1 MAQQRNINPPSA
13 AWTTFKGL
21 VGDVVGP
28 MAVLGIAAQKITSSI
43 AQSALNA
50 QKLKEAI
57 TASAGAEA
65 LRKQFEGLGM
75 SAAQASVKVAEL
87 AKIAASGPFD
97 LPALGIAAKNLQ
109 VVGGAALN
117 TSANLRKVA
126 DMAAAAG
133 TPIDTMATAY
143 AKLITS
149 LKGGGG
155 AEAAAQMAELGAISA
170 ETAQKIATLTAT
182 GGSFSEKMALI
193 SSDLSNSVGASKALE
208 GTLGGLQAKLAAL
221 QSANSLE
228 IGGMFLEG
236 EKAATRAQIA
246 FEKLRG
252 SIDKASTA
260 NFAALSEAFNKIKE
274 GVANL
279 LSSGNAISVLGGIF
293 QTVFAVAAATVL
305 TTTGALVALAA
316 TLVRM
321 GAAAFTAAGGMNAL
335 NAASRAYIGLGAGTL
350 AAVTAIISALI
361 LFGSRALKTAQDL
374 DVLIQKNKELA
385 DAGNASS
392 SKLEAKLPKVRAG
405 TVEDRQAAMEEANAE
420 VASAEERVSNAKKAR
435 AEEERNDTGWNRAKT
450 LDFFGVFAN
459 QRKILAEGEVG
470 LAENDLLRK
479 KNARSEIGSMT
490 RLGLSREDLQKR
502 FQRNDLM
509 EDIRNSAFDRLQ
521 ASADPES
528 AARMASEELSRAT
541 KKDDANQI
549 ASKAS
554 FEERQRINDAR
565 GKVATADGAT
575 AKDAALTELASLA
588 TTTESGGLQQQI
600 DYRKALVMEQ
610 GDVKSEGA
618 AAQKELQDRVKEKN
632 EVIGKYSASGVTY
645 GEGKEKLDAA
655 NAAVAEARKKAAD
668 IEARKQ
674 NVAARSGGL
683 DLSGEA
689 IQELEIQR
697 DAALKKEDPNK
708 STAEKEAARIKD
720 QAAKEAV
727 AAQRRSI
734 AASRER
740 ANLESN
746 LAGLS
751 DTGANEEYKIRAESD
766 QQRANDMRA
775 LAASQNVAAKENEYS
790 AARGT
795 PQEEQK
801 RQELEAARTQA
812 AEAGVNGRSTAEIQA
827 QLDIQKQIVA
837 TKLQAAKVAEAG
849 AKAEYDAAMR
859 RLNIEQQISQL
870 RVAQAKSKMDG
881 SEFQGKTES
890 KIKMEASEKE
900 LAAQEKAL
908 KASQARDAAEAA
920 FKANPSEANKKA
932 LDAASEAAAAA
943 GVGNRR
949 TRDVEGD
956 VTAAKNALADRNSQQ
971 AALLAETRDDMK
983 IQSLRATQNYGPGSQ
998 REAAKK
1004 EADALEDKKAKEAR
1018 VAELGAAGITDT
1030 DTANKIADIEVQRA
1044 RITKDIEEQG
1054 NVPSSSMARIGGSAG
1069 FAGMV
1074 NTDQEKNKRLEEL
1087 NRKQADLLEK
1097 MERRMNDSYNL
1108 AVRLSGND

>member
-13 AWTTFKGL
+13 AWGTFKAL

-57 TASAGAEA
+57 TASAGAET

-75 SAAQASVKVAEL
+75 SAAQASIKVAAL
-87 AKIAASGPFD
+87 AKVAAEGPFD
-97 LPALGIAAKNLQ
+97 LPSLGAAAKNLQ

-143 AKLITS
+143 AKLMAS

-155 AEAAAQMAELGAISA
+155 AEAAAQMAGLGAISA
-170 ETAQKIATLTAT
+170 ETAQKIADLTAS
-182 GGSFSEKMALI
+182 GASFSEKMAVI
-193 SSDLSNSVGASKALE
+193 SSDLKQSAGAAKALD
-208 GTLGGLQAKLAAL
+208 GTLAGLQAKLAAL
-221 QSANSLE
+221 QSANALE
-228 IGGMFLEG
+228 IGDMFLEG

-246 FEKLRG
+246 FEKLKG
-252 SIDKASTA
+252 SIDKIASSQV
-260 NFAALSEAFNKIKE
+260 AALSGAFNSLKE
-274 GVANL
+274 SVAEF
-279 LSSGNAISVLGGIF
+279 LSSSSSVAVIGTTLQAVFAAAAGVLAATIVALGG
-293 QTVFAVAAATVL
+293 
-305 TTTGALVALAA
+305 LAA
-316 TLVRM
+316 TLLRM
-321 GAAAFTAAGGMNAL
+321 GASAFTAAGGMNAL
-335 NAASRAYIGLGAGTL
+335 SAATRAWTGLGMGALGGI
-350 AAVTAIISALI
+350 TAIITALI
-361 LFGSRALKTAQDL
+361 LFGGRALQTAREL

-385 DAGNASS
+385 DAGNATS
-392 SKLEAKLPKVRAG
+392 SKLEAKIPKVRGG
-405 TVEDRQAAMEEANAE
+405 TVEDKQVAMEEADAS
-420 VASAEERVSNAKKAR
+420 VAAAEERVSNAKKAR
-435 AEEERNDTGWNRAKT
+435 AQEDQNDTGWNRIKT
-450 LDFFGVFAN
+450 LDFFGVMAN
-459 QRKILAEGEVG
+459 QRQISAEGEVG
-470 LAENDLLRK
+470 LAQNDLNRK
-479 KNARSEIGSMT
+479 KNARSEIASIT
-490 RLGLSREDLQKR
+490 RLGMSREDLQKQ
-502 FQRNDLM
+502 FARNDLT
-509 EDIRNSAFDRLQ
+509 ENIRNSAFDRLQ
-521 ASADPES
+521 ASADPEA
-528 AARMASEELSRAT
+528 AARMASDELARAT

-554 FEERQRINDAR
+554 FEERQRINDSR
-565 GKVATADGAT
+565 GKVTTAEGAQ
-575 AKDAALTELASLA
+575 AKDTALTELASLT
-588 TTTESGGLQQQI
+588 TTTESGGLQKQI

-610 GDVKSEGA
+610 GDVKSEGD
-618 AAQKELQDRVKEKN
+618 AAQKELEARKKEKN
-632 EVIGKYSASGVTY
+632 AVIDKYSGNGVQY
-645 GEGKEKLDAA
+645 GEGKERLDAA
-655 NAAVAEARKKAAD
+655 NAEIEAARKKVAEID
-668 IEARKQ
+668 ARKQ

-689 IQELEIQR
+689 IQKLEIER

-708 STAEKEAARIKD
+708 STAEKEEARIKK
-720 QAAKEAV
+720 QAADEAV

-734 AASRER
+734 ATQRER

-751 DTGANEEYKIRAESD
+751 DTGANEEFKIKAESD
-766 QQRANDMRA
+766 QQRTNDQRA
-775 LAASQNVAAKENEYS
+775 LVAAQNVAAKDAEYS

-812 AEAGVNGRSTAEIQA
+812 AEAGVNGRGVAEIQA

-859 RLNIEQQISQL
+859 RLNVEQQISQL
-870 RVAQAKSKMDG
+870 KIAQAKSKMDG
-881 SEFQGKTES
+881 SDFKGKTES

-900 LAAQEKAL
+900 LSTQEKAL

-920 FKANPSEANKKA
+920 VNADPSEANKKS
-932 LDAASEAAAAA
+932 LDAANQAAAAA

-956 VTAAKNALADRNSQQ
+956 VTAAKKDLADKNSQE
-971 AALLAETRDDMK
+971 AAVLSDTRDSLK
-983 IQSLRATQNYGPGSQ
+983 IQSLRATENYGPGSQ

-1004 EADALEDKKAKEAR
+1004 EADALEDKKAKQAR
-1018 VAELGAAGITDT
+1018 VAELGASGITDT
-1030 DTANKIADIEVQRA
+1030 DTANKIADIEVKRN
-1044 RITKDIEEQG
+1044 RLTKDIQEQG
-1054 NVPSSSMARIGGSAG
+1054 NVPVSSMARIGGAAG

-1074 NTDQEKNKRLEEL
+1074 NTDQEKNRRLEEL
-1087 NRKQADLLEK
+1087 NKEQNKIISK
-1097 MERRMNDSYNL
+1097 MEQTMKDSYNL
-1108 AVRLSGND
+1108 AVRLAGND